1 MLRSG
6 DFTLSVYHVD
16 AQHSMARFVPSKIFC
31 LRRDSANPSYPI
43 MKAPTSRRP
52 NGFTLVELLVVI
64 VIIAALAS
72 LGISGGLR
80 ALEKAKRTTS
90 MAAARGIES
99 AVNNFFSEYGSMPS
113 DLTADTTLIT
123 NATAGATFLNM
134 LVGVETT
141 TTKLNTRGIKFL
153 SITEGKNDANGI
165 IYNAD
170 GTVKG
175 MYDPWGGPY
184 HVMLDLNYDE
194 KVAPDTAAEAAITLN
209 GRRVAVWSNG
219 ADNTTGVS
227 GLGKAEDD
235 VKTW

>member
-1 MLRSG
+1 
-6 DFTLSVYHVD
+6 
-16 AQHSMARFVPSKIFC
+16 
-31 LRRDSANPSYPI
+31 

-113 DLTADTTLIT
+113 EDGDIEEPFSINSTRGKKLLNTLLGTDTA
-123 NATAGATFLNM
+123 A
-134 LVGVETT
+134 
-141 TTKLNTRGIKFL
+141 NTRGIKFL

-184 HVMLDLNYDE
+184 HVILDTGFDE
-194 KVAPDTAAEAAITLN
+194 KVKPDTDAEAPITLN

>member
-1 MLRSG
+1 
-6 DFTLSVYHVD
+6 
-16 AQHSMARFVPSKIFC
+16 
-31 LRRDSANPSYPI
+31 

-72 LGISGGLR
+72 LGIGGGLR

-113 DLTADTTLIT
+113 EDGDTEVPFSINSTRGKKLLNTLLGTDTA
-123 NATAGATFLNM
+123 A
-134 LVGVETT
+134 
-141 TTKLNTRGIKFL
+141 NTRGIKFL

-194 KVAPDTAAEAAITLN
+194 KVAPYTAAEAAITLN